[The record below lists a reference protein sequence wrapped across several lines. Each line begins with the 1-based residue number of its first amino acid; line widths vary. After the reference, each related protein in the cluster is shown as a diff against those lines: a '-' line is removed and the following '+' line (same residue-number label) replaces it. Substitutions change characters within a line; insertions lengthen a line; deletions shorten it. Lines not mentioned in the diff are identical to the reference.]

1 MFRRREDG
9 DSVSIDEHAITR
21 LRVDGTEESVR
32 WADLREVSIITT
44 DTRPGQ
50 ENLYFVLIGAD
61 GKSGCAVPRSAFG
74 ADVLLERLKKLPGFD
89 DASADKALAS
99 AGNARF
105 VLWKRS

>member
-61 GKSGCAVPRSAFG
+61 
-74 ADVLLERLKKLPGFD
+74 VLLERLKKLPGFD